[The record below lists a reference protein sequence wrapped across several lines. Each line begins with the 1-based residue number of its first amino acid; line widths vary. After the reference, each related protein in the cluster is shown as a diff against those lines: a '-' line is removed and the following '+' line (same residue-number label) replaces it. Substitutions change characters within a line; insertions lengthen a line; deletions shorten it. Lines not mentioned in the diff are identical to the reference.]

1 MGVSNGYGFI
11 FGSSTRFSTKFD
23 RYNYQMRQFF
33 ELQNMMKFYQ
43 KMHQLFYYK
52 KNATVITKRQEFMT
66 KCDVDENMH
75 QYKLAKI
82 GLILEAKFRED
93 S

>member
-1 MGVSNGYGFI
+1 
-11 FGSSTRFSTKFD
+11 
-23 RYNYQMRQFF
+23 
-33 ELQNMMKFYQ
+33 
-43 KMHQLFYYK
+43 
-52 KNATVITKRQEFMT
+52 MT
-66 KCDVDENMH
+66 KCDADEKMH

>member
-1 MGVSNGYGFI
+1 
-11 FGSSTRFSTKFD
+11 
-23 RYNYQMRQFF
+23 
-33 ELQNMMKFYQ
+33 MKFYQ

-66 KCDVDENMH
+66 KCDADEKMH